1 MSPRSTA
8 ILLLLRRCQ
17 LHIWHCG
24 ITPSETIDNVY
35 HMD

>member
-1 MSPRSTA
+1 MSPRSKA
-8 ILLLLRRCQ
+8 I